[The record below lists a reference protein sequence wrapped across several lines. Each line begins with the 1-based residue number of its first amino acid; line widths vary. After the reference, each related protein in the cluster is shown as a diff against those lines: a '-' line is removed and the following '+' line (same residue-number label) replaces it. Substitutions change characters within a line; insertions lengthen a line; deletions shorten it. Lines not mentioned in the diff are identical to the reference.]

1 MNREEYLKNKLEE
14 LSPFY
19 IKGLGNQL
27 AYVFGIISLFEDY
40 ESTPPELEYR
50 KNESLLWVLDEY
62 DKLGNLNKNKETE
75 CLSNVPGSLETLEKN
90 SACMDFGDKSKIE
103 ETKGIIKEIIDQGD
117 EFRKTIEDYID
128 ELKKFDPEAA
138 EYWESKTIKNFGN
151 HTER

>member
-1 MNREEYLKNKLEE
+1 MNREKYLKNKLEE

-27 AYVFGIISLFEDY
+27 TYIFIIISSSKD
-40 ESTPPELEYR
+40 ESIPPELEYR
-50 KNESLLWVLDEY
+50 KNKSLLWILDEY
-62 DKLGNLNKNKETE
+62 DKLGNLNKNEETE
-75 CLSNVPGSLETLEKN
+75 CLSDVPDSLETLEKN

-103 ETKGIIKEIIDQGD
+103 ETKGIIKKIIDQGN

-138 EYWESKTIKNFGN
+138 EYWESETIKNFGN
-151 HTER
+151 HRER